1 MEKEAV
7 CTEKRLAELI
17 DTYDKLVFSICYKLT
32 GDYFTAEDLTQE
44 TFLQAFQSMDR
55 FAGSCKISVW
65 LCQIARHLLYRHL
78 EKHKHEIP
86 MEPESESDPKS
97 RMSSQPL
104 AEDTTWKQTVTHIEL
119 IDVLK
124 EMQKLPANMREVM
137 YLRITGELSFK
148 EIGQILGRSENWA
161 RVNFYRGKELLLKGR
176 MKHESHKTDKL

>member
-1 MEKEAV
+1 MEELYAQNVKIV
-7 CTEKRLAELI
+7 YYFLYKRCQNPQL
-17 DTYDKLVFSICYKLT
+17 
-32 GDYFTAEDLTQE
+32 AEDLTQE

-55 FAGSCKISVW
+55 FDGSCKISVW

-161 RVNFYRGKELLLKGR
+161 RVNFYRGKELLLKGK